1 VIYVIVALIVLY
13 ILQMLIAQFLPL
25 PPPVMM
31 LIRVLVGLLVL
42 LAALN
47 CFGLFPGDAGG
58 PYPFYR
64 R

>member
-1 VIYVIVALIVLY
+1 
-13 ILQMLIAQFLPL
+13 LPL

-42 LAALN
+42 LAVLN
-47 CFGLFPGDAGG
+47 CFGLFPGEGG

-64 R
+64 H